1 MTLRLRS
8 PIPLELLQWVGLFGA
23 AIGWTAQHITGFGVT
38 VAQCGA
44 GGSSWHLSRTAWQ
57 LTLLIVGELLIV
69 VAEAAAITVL
79 VRTWGAE
86 EDDAPPLG
94 RQHFFAMAAATG
106 NVLFFVMVLLS
117 GIGTLATTPCH
128 QA

>member
-1 MTLRLRS
+1 MSRLRW
-8 PIPLELLQWVGLFGA
+8 PIRPELLQWVGLFGA
-23 AIGWTAQHITGFGVT
+23 AIGWTAQHITGFGET

-44 GGSSWHLSRTAWQ
+44 GGSLWHLDRTAWQ
-57 LTLLIVGELLIV
+57 VTLIVVAELLILT
-69 VAEAAAITVL
+69 AEAAAITVL
-79 VRTWGAE
+79 VRTWGVE
-86 EDDAPPLG
+86 EDDAPPAG

-117 GIGTLATTPCH
+117 GIGTLVTAPCH

>member
-1 MTLRLRS
+1 MIRLRS
-8 PIPLELLQWVGLFGA
+8 PIRPELLQWVGLFGA

-38 VAQCGA
+38 VAECGA
-44 GGSSWHLSRTAWQ
+44 GGSAWHLDRTTWQ
-57 LTLLIVGELLIV
+57 LTLIIVGELLIL

-79 VRTWGAE
+79 VRTWGVE
-86 EDDAPPLG
+86 QDDAPPLG
-94 RQHFFAMAAATG
+94 RQHFLAMAAAVG

-117 GIGTLATTPCH
+117 GIGTLVTTPCH

>member
-1 MTLRLRS
+1 MRLRW
-8 PIPLELLQWVGLFGA
+8 PTRPELLQWVGLFGA

-38 VAQCGA
+38 VAECGA
-44 GGSSWHLSRTAWQ
+44 GGSAWHLDRTSWQ
-57 LTLLIVGELLIV
+57 LTLIIVGELLIL

-79 VRTWGAE
+79 VRTWGVE
-86 EDDAPPLG
+86 EDGAPPLG
-94 RQHFFAMAAATG
+94 RQHFFAMAAAVG

-117 GIGTLATTPCH
+117 GIGTLVTTPCH